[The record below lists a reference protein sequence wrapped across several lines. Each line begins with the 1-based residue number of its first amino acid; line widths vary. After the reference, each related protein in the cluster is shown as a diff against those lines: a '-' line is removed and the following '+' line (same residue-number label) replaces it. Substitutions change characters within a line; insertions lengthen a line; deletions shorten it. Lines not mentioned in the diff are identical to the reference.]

1 MAIRN
6 IRTEGDPIL
15 RKKSKTVEK
24 IDERVLTLIEDMK
37 ETMYKADGV
46 GIAAPQVGILK
57 KIFVIDIY
65 DGNGPFVF
73 INPEILETKGSQED
87 EEGCLSVPGVQ
98 ECVKRPYYVKVK
110 ATNEKGEEFVLEA
123 EELMARAV
131 CHENDHLDG
140 KTIKDTCEYE
150 VFSEDEEE

>member
-15 RKKSKTVEK
+15 RKKSKEVEK
-24 IDERVLTLIEDMK
+24 IDKKILTLIEDMK

-57 KIFVIDIY
+57 RIFVIDVF
-65 DGNGPFVF
+65 DGEGLRVF
-73 INPEILETKGSQED
+73 INPEILETSGSVKDQ
-87 EEGCLSVPGVQ
+87 EGCLSVPEVQ
-98 ECVKRPYYVKVK
+98 GLVERPEYVKVK
-110 ATNEKGEEFVLEA
+110 AINEKGEEFVLEA
-123 EELMARAV
+123 HGLLARAV

-140 KTIKDTCEYE
+140 VLFIDKVIQE
-150 VFSEDEEE
+150 

>member
-1 MAIRN
+1 MA
-6 IRTEGDPIL
+6 
-15 RKKSKTVEK
+15 
-24 IDERVLTLIEDMK
+24 

-73 INPEILETKGSQED
+73 INPEILETKGSQKD

-98 ECVKRPYYVKVK
+98 EVVERPYYAKVK
-110 ATNEKGEEFVLEA
+110 ATNEKGEEFVLEG
-123 EELMARAV
+123 EELMARAI
-131 CHENDHLDG
+131 CHENDHLYG
-140 KTIKDTCEYE
+140 KLFIDYVEK
-150 VFSEDEEE
+150 

>member
-15 RKKSKTVEK
+15 RKKSKEVEK
-24 IDERVLTLIEDMK
+24 IDKKILTLIEDMK

-65 DGNGPFVF
+65 DGKGPFVF
-73 INPEILETKGSQED
+73 INPS
-87 EEGCLSVPGVQ
+87 CFALS
-98 ECVKRPYYVKVK
+98 RIIS
-110 ATNEKGEEFVLEA
+110 A
-123 EELMARAV
+123 
-131 CHENDHLDG
+131 
-140 KTIKDTCEYE
+140 
-150 VFSEDEEE
+150 

>member
-15 RKKSKTVEK
+15 RKKSKEVEK
-24 IDERVLTLIEDMK
+24 IDKKILTLIEDMK

-73 INPEILETKGSQED
+73 INPEILETKGKQKD
-87 EEGCLSVPGVQ
+87 EEGCLSVPG
-98 ECVKRPYYVKVK
+98 EDGEVKRPYVVRVR
-110 ATNEKGEEFVLEA
+110 AQDRHGNTFEIEGEEL
-123 EELMARAV
+123 LARAF
-131 CHENDHLDG
+131 CHEIDHLDG
-140 KTIKDTCEYE
+140 ILFVDKVEK
-150 VFSEDEEE
+150 